1 VVLVNNEAAPLGRPS
16 LLRHT
21 NALRILKLLRECGSC
36 SKADLVR
43 ASGLSAPTITN
54 VVGDL
59 LSANLIKAL
68 GEGESNGGRP
78 PDMISFKA
86 ERGCILA
93 AEITATSVS
102 FLLADLNGLE
112 LDRQSISLAGRKTTP
127 DAVCVYIGEE
137 VRRLLRKHKKKREQ
151 LLALV
156 VGLPAITNVDD
167 GIVLAISTLE
177 NWRSV
182 PLRAKLQKI
191 LGCLVILEN
200 DTNLAAQGER
210 YCGAAQ
216 EEQSFILIRIGPN
229 VSAGIVLNGQIYH
242 GSQWSA
248 GEIAYLRL
256 PNTSRKLPTIHEF
269 GELETV
275 LTSAGI
281 LESWHDA
288 NKKASHDEQDS
299 AEKMDAL
306 GVLNLAQA
314 GDARAEKIIHQRAGM
329 VSDIIINLS
338 LILNPGLI
346 LLAGEVGSHA
356 ILISSVQ
363 KQLQESEFGITKIGA
378 AQLGSAAVLWGA
390 ISIALEVIPS
400 VLLPAPSA

>member
-1 VVLVNNEAAPLGRPS
+1 VKNEANRVGRPP

-54 VVGDL
+54 VVADL
-59 LSANLIKAL
+59 LAADLITPL

-86 ERGCILA
+86 ERGCVLA
-93 AEITATSVS
+93 VEITSSSIS
-102 FLLADLNGLE
+102 FLLTDLNGKE
-112 LDRQSISLAGRKTTP
+112 LAVSEVALAGRKTTP
-127 DAVCVYIGEE
+127 DAVCICIGDEI
-137 VRRLLRKHKKKREQ
+137 RRLLRLSKKKREQ
-151 LLALV
+151 LLVLV
-156 VGLPAITNVDD
+156 VGVPAITNVDD
-167 GIVLAISTLE
+167 GVVMSISTLE

-182 PLRAKLQKI
+182 PLRAKLNRI
-191 LGCLVILEN
+191 VDCLVLLEN

-210 YCGAAQ
+210 YRGGAQ
-216 EEQSFILIRIGPN
+216 EQETFILIRIGPN
-229 VSAGIVLNGQIYH
+229 VSAGIVLGGQIYH

-256 PNTSRKLPTIHEF
+256 PNTSRKNPTLHEF

-275 LTSAGI
+275 LTSSGI
-281 LESWHDA
+281 LDSWREAHRSA
-288 NKKASHDEQDS
+288 IQNGKNS
-299 AEKMDAL
+299 AEKLTAL
-306 GVLNLAQA
+306 DVFDLAQA
-314 GDARAEKIIHQRAGM
+314 GDATAEKIVQHRAGM

-346 LLAGEVGSHA
+346 LLGGELGGHSA
-356 ILISSVQ
+356 LIGSVQ
-363 KQLQESEFGITKIGA
+363 KQLQESEFAVTRIA
-378 AQLGSAAVLWGA
+378 PALLGNTSVLWGA
-390 ISIALEVIPS
+390 VAVALEVIPT
-400 VLLPAPSA
+400 VLLPEPRA